1 MILCRLIYQSHRN
14 IQAPLDIYDLMRIS
28 QKNNAQ
34 IEVTGFLFFDGRNF
48 VQALEGRRE
57 PISHLYKR
65 IVNDR
70 RHQDVILMSCT
81 EIKDRK
87 FSQWSMGLQEG
98 LDQSTRDELL
108 RIFSLS
114 EIDLADLT
122 SDQMLIFLEKVA
134 KITERFSEL
143 ESTMSLK
150 S

>member
-14 IQAPLDIYDLMRIS
+14 TQAPLDIYDLMRIS

-57 PISHLYKR
+57 SISHLYKR

-70 RHQDVILMSCT
+70 RHQDVTLMSCT

-143 ESTMSLK
+143 ESMMSLK